1 MRHGAIR
8 VSQLLRLKHGH
19 GLTGRANPRLL
30 LVPSNGKGRHP
41 NVYSPL
47 FSHGRMHQLCA
58 EYSAKAEDPA
68 DAVTETAT
76 QPPQAEPATRP
87 ALPARQW
94 STPLAKTIA
103 QAIEVTGPISIASYM
118 RQCLTNPDGGYYTSS
133 RQTSDQDADQFGRAG
148 DFITSPEISQIFG
161 ELVGIWFMTEWMAQG
176 RPRQGVQFIEM
187 GPGRGTLM
195 SDILRTVGQF
205 KTFAQAVEAV
215 WLVEAGEG
223 LRLKQKDLLCGEGAE
238 MKEVRDDTGKN
249 VWWEA
254 TSKQGIPVRW
264 VEDIALLPR
273 PNPKHQDG
281 SMPFIIAHEFFDA
294 LPIHAF
300 ESVQPKPEESQ
311 QEEAKAQL
319 LREAGQQPL
328 PASKPSS
335 SASTARSEKNLP
347 QWRELLVAPST
358 RSDKFSILTAAEME
372 REDSHRKKEPEPDF
386 QLTLAKAS
394 TPSSLV
400 IPARPS
406 YRALKNQVGSR
417 IEVSPESS
425 RYVQE
430 FARRIGGDVSS
441 SSSNTASSSSA
452 TANTVTSRQPLPA
465 AAGAALIIDYGP
477 LDTVPVNSLRAIRKH
492 KIISPFV
499 YAGDADISA
508 DVDFEAL
515 ADAALEASPGVE
527 VHGPVEQGAWLTQLG
542 IKERADRLLRE
553 LRKRKQTPTLSPTQS
568 GELGQ
573 PDGPSEEDEELDR
586 KIREFDMGW
595 RRLVEGGPKG
605 MGKAYKVL
613 AILPENGGKRRPV
626 GFGGGVVG

>member
-1 MRHGAIR
+1 
-8 VSQLLRLKHGH
+8 
-19 GLTGRANPRLL
+19 
-30 LVPSNGKGRHP
+30 
-41 NVYSPL
+41 
-47 FSHGRMHQLCA
+47 MHQLCA

-223 LRLKQKDLLCGEGAE
+223 LRLKQKDLLCGPSAE

-311 QEEAKAQL
+311 QEDAKAQL

-328 PASKPSS
+328 KP

-358 RSDKFSILTAAEME
+358 QSNKFSILTAAEME
-372 REDSHRKKEPEPDF
+372 REDSHKHSNKEPEPDF

-400 IPARPS
+400 IPARPR

-441 SSSNTASSSSA
+441 SNNTASSSSA
-452 TANTVTSRQPLPA
+452 TANATTSKQPLPA

-477 LDTVPVNSLRAIRKH
+477 LDTVPVDSLRAIRKH
-492 KIISPFV
+492 KISPPFV

-553 LRKRKQTPTLSPTQS
+553 LRKRKEKSSPSQPQS
-568 GELGQ
+568 GGHGQ
-573 PDGPSEEDEELDR
+573 PSGTADGAADVTGEEEELNR

-605 MGKAYKVL
+605 MGKAYKVM

>member
-1 MRHGAIR
+1 
-8 VSQLLRLKHGH
+8 
-19 GLTGRANPRLL
+19 
-30 LVPSNGKGRHP
+30 
-41 NVYSPL
+41 
-47 FSHGRMHQLCA
+47 
-58 EYSAKAEDPA
+58 
-68 DAVTETAT
+68 
-76 QPPQAEPATRP
+76 
-87 ALPARQW
+87 
-94 STPLAKTIA
+94 
-103 QAIEVTGPISIASYM
+103 M

-223 LRLKQKDLLCGEGAE
+223 LRLKQKGLLCGPGAE
-238 MKEVRDDTGKN
+238 MREVRDNTGKN

-264 VEDIALLPR
+264 VEDIALLP
-273 PNPKHQDG
+273 KHQDDG
-281 SMPFIIAHEFFDA
+281 SGGIMPFIIAHEFFDA

-300 ESVQPKPEESQ
+300 ESLEPKPEERQ
-311 QEEAKAQL
+311 QEDAKAQL
-319 LREAGQQPL
+319 LREAAAGQQHL
-328 PASKPSS
+328 PGLKPSS

-358 RSDKFSILTAAEME
+358 QSDKFSILTAAEME
-372 REDSHRKKEPEPDF
+372 REDSRKKEPEPDF

-400 IPARPS
+400 IPARPR

-441 SSSNTASSSSA
+441 SNTASSSSA
-452 TANTVTSRQPLPA
+452 TANTATSKQHQP

-542 IKERADRLLRE
+542 IKERAERLLRE
-553 LRKRKQTPTLSPTQS
+553 LRKRKQASSPSPSPSSSGQASLKQVQS
-568 GELGQ
+568 GEHEQ
-573 PDGPSEEDEELDR
+573 PSGSEEEEEELDR

-605 MGKAYKVL
+605 MGKAYKVM
-613 AILPENGGKRRPV
+613 AILPENGGRRRPV